1 MWILSREWKKEL
13 MIMMVEMIMMYM
25 NYREWNAVNVKET
38 AETWSW
44 FQRRGDGKRNERFV
58 IFKEDEDGREMQR

>member
-1 MWILSREWKKEL
+1 
-13 MIMMVEMIMMYM
+13 MMVEMIMMYM